1 MPVIDDLVAA
11 VTGRADRPA
20 LGEDVPVR
28 DVAVR
33 VLAAPPGDDVGR
45 SAMRMP
51 RMDDSPAAS
60 IAFRLASDYCNGQ
73 GL

>member
-1 MPVIDDLVAA
+1 M
-11 VTGRADRPA
+11 
-20 LGEDVPVR
+20 PVR